1 MRSKILPDY
10 CISGRKL
17 DALDGAV
24 IHYFSAK
31 NVDADKAF
39 DLDACRNLF
48 KDLNRAKANREL
60 YMLEDNWPIGRMY
73 ASAHILIGRAGEVW
87 KLCEY
92 DRQAYHAGASILNG
106 RESCNRWTLGI
117 ELVGHNASGFSE
129 DQYRALA
136 KLLAG
141 LITGG
146 MDRANI
152 LGHDSVRW
160 AAIEAGSNKK
170 KKYDPSGRYDG
181 QGDNFDWSFL
191 QILIDEE
198 LEDGEASPV

>member
-10 CISGRKL
+10 CVSGRKL

-31 NVDADKAF
+31 NVDEDNQF

-48 KDLNRAKANREL
+48 KDLNRPRDKREH
-60 YMLEDNWPIGRMY
+60 YMLDDIFPEGRMY
-73 ASAHILIGRAGEVW
+73 ASAHILIGRDGEVW

-106 RESCNRWTLGI
+106 RKSCNRWTLGI
-117 ELVGHNASGFSE
+117 ELIGHDASGFSE
-129 DQYRALA
+129 DQYQVLA
-136 KLLAG
+136 KLLAK
-141 LITGG
+141 LIDEG

-160 AAIEAGSNKK
+160 AAIEAGSNKS
-170 KKYDPSGRYDG
+170 KKYDPSGRSDG

-191 QILIDEE
+191 DILIDEE
-198 LEDGEASPV
+198 IEDAIETS